1 MLPVGAQKALASP
14 SDPLSTSPVCSLESP
29 SLALGPLHPHSLGL
43 RTLLPWPQ
51 HLPASR
57 CLSTTAALLLPALC
71 SVILQNTNRSSQTQ
85 TRLSTVP
92 RFERRTWTGVSPAST
107 AMPGTLQ
114 VLINICQVNEHAKN
128 TRLSSRRAEA
138 HLLLTPGLN
147 HKRSSFW
154 DHGVNPALGGAVNMC
169 RKLEVALLPS
179 GAHPVCCL
187 PPCPEGAQGPPQQAL
202 TSLPPCLA
210 SLQSRPVGHQSCRC
224 RPQTSLYPW
233 PPTSGPS
240 RDLAPGVDKTGRS
253 WPGEPAP
260 SWQKPEP
267 CSPRGSRKA
276 LTGDNPQLPRV
287 S

>member
-1 MLPVGAQKALASP
+1 M
-14 SDPLSTSPVCSLESP
+14 
-29 SLALGPLHPHSLGL
+29 PLHQQRCCSQLSAQSSSRTPTAPHKLRHVYRLSPGL
-43 RTLLPWPQ
+43 KGERGQGCHQLL
-51 HLPASR
+51 R
-57 CLSTTAALLLPALC
+57 LC
-71 SVILQNTNRSSQTQ
+71 RAHCRSS
-85 TRLSTVP
+85 V
-92 RFERRTWTGVSPAST
+92 
-107 AMPGTLQ
+107 
-114 VLINICQVNEHAKN
+114 NICQVNEHAKN

-202 TSLPPCLA
+202 TPLPPCLA